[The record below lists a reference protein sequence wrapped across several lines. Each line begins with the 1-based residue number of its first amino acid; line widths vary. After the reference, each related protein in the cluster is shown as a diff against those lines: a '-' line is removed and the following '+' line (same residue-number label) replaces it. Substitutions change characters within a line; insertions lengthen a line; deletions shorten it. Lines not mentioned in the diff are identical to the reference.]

1 VRQLEYKAEWYG
13 KTLVKVDRWLP
24 SMKRCS
30 ACGHIGEAKPL
41 NVREWTCNEFGTVHD
56 RNVNAAENLRR
67 VGQTRTE
74 GAKPS
79 NAPGQPG
86 KTDTAFELVG
96 SAG

>member
-1 VRQLEYKAEWYG
+1 
-13 KTLVKVDRWLP
+13 VKVDRWFP
-24 SMKRCS
+24 STKRCS

-41 NVREWTCNEFGTVHD
+41 NVREWTCNECGTVHD

-67 VGQTRTE
+67 VGQTRTR
-74 GAKPS
+74 GAKPQ

-86 KTDTAFELVG
+86 KTDKAFELVG